1 VLYLF
6 ILAVILAAS
15 KQYKDFMSN
24 LPKLIKEILW
34 ETRWSQE
41 NLAEEL
47 DCTQPTIS
55 RIKAGG
61 DCLNSMGDKIRA
73 LHLKHCKGKK

>member
-1 VLYLF
+1 
-6 ILAVILAAS
+6 
-15 KQYKDFMSN
+15 MSN

-47 DCTQPTIS
+47 DSTQPTIS

-73 LHLKHCKGKK
+73 LHSKHCKGRKNENR